1 VIALIK
7 IINRCIP
14 FIVILVLI
22 LFTPRAFSLTADPE
36 AGKDKATPCSM
47 CHGEDGNSIEPEWPN
62 LASQNKQYIINS
74 IKAFQSG
81 ARGNCYSCHG
91 QDDNDVELGWSSTT
105 GQHIVAV
112 MKTQL
117 MTLTNQDIEN
127 IAAYY
132 NNQSTTAL
140 ETDSTLANQGESLY
154 TTGNKLTGV
163 SACIGC
169 HGPTGRA
176 NGDLGYPSLA
186 GQHALYTENTLRNYA
201 SGERQTEANNL
212 MKTLSSSL
220 SETEI
225 RAVSAYIQALGSQ

>member
-1 VIALIK
+1 MIALIK

-36 AGKDKATPCSM
+36 AGKDKAVDCSM

-62 LASQNKQYIINS
+62 LAGQNKQYMINS

-91 QDDNDVELGWSSTT
+91 QDDNDVELGWSSIT

-117 MTLTNQDIEN
+117 MTLTNQDIED

-132 NNQSTTAL
+132 NSQIITEL
-140 ETDSTLANQGESLY
+140 ETDSTLANQGESIY
-154 TTGNKLTGV
+154 ITGNKLTGV
-163 SACIGC
+163 ACIGC
-169 HGPTGRA
+169 HGPKGRG

>member
-1 VIALIK
+1 MRALTHT
-7 IINRCIP
+7 INRCIP
-14 FIVILVLI
+14 FIVILALI

-36 AGKDKATPCSM
+36 AGKDKAVDCSM

-62 LASQNKQYIINS
+62 LAGQNKQYMINS

-117 MTLTNQDIEN
+117 MTLTNQDIED

-132 NNQSTTAL
+132 NSQIITEL
-140 ETDSTLANQGESLY
+140 ETDSTLANQGESIY
-154 TTGNKLTGV
+154 ITGNKLTGV
-163 SACIGC
+163 ACVGC